1 VRFLDSGASFTRS
14 QISSIVV
21 PEFPIPDHWERA
33 YGLVVRWHTAAVICG
48 ARDPNSDVLYL
59 DGEYWG
65 EADPAVHV
73 AAIRARGEWIPGL
86 IDLFDNGRD
95 RLDGIR
101 LMEIYGG
108 LGLHLQQVDN
118 SLESGILQVSQR
130 MRSGRL
136 KVFPSLTKYLEE
148 RRLYRRDGKRSASPP
163 AGRRIEYPVTW
174 RGRSSRINEL
184 R

>member
-1 VRFLDSGASFTRS
+1 M
-14 QISSIVV
+14 
-21 PEFPIPDHWERA
+21 
-33 YGLVVRWHTAAVICG
+33 
-48 ARDPNSDVLYL
+48 LYL
-59 DGEYWG
+59 DGEHWG

-108 LGLHLQQVDN
+108 LGLHLQQLDN

-136 KVFPSLTKYLEE
+136 KVFP
-148 RRLYRRDGKRSASPP
+148 RSRNIWKSVGCTGVMKEVSPASGG
-163 AGRRIEYPVTW
+163 AGL
-174 RGRSSRINEL
+174 NNL
-184 R
+184 